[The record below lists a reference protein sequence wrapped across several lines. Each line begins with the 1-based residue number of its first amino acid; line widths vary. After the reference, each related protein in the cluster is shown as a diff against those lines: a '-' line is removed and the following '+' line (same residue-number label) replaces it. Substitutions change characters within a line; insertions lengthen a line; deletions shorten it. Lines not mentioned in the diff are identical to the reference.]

1 MKTTI
6 DASELELNGVKYIR
20 KDSIQQNNPAPDL
33 NGLKMVM
40 VRTYSA
46 GVHFGYL
53 KNRNGKEVELL
64 RSRRVW
70 YWSGANSISQ
80 LAMEGSTKI
89 NDCKITMEVES
100 IELLEAIEIIPMTEK
115 AINNL
120 NSAKPWKL

>member
-1 MKTTI
+1 MKNVKVDELTI
-6 DASELELNGVKYIR
+6 EGVVYVPKESAN
-20 KDSIQQNNPAPDL
+20 KMAESCD
-33 NGLKMVM
+33 GLKMVM

-53 KNRNGKEVELL
+53 KSRTGKEVELL
-64 RSRRVW
+64 KSRRVW

-100 IELLEAIEIIPMTEK
+100 IELTEAIEVIPMTEK
-115 AINNL
+115 AITNL
-120 NSAKPWKL
+120 NSAKAWKL